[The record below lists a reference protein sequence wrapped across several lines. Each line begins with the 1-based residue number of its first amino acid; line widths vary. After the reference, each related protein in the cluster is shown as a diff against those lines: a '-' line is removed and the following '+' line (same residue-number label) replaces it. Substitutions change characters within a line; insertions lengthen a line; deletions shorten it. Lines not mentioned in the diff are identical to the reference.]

1 MVDVDDQ
8 CKHNTPEDR
17 MNRIWAGLLAA
28 YVAGAVQAQETM
40 DLGAMMQA
48 LGGMAQSQQATNA
61 PATVSPKAL
70 KEALPAAVP
79 GFERVEAGSE
89 KQGAFGMNTVV
100 ATGVYESGDKSIQIE
115 ITDIG
120 GMGGL
125 AAMAMLGWTNS
136 EVDKETR
143 SGFERTATCQGF
155 KSLETYDRTDGSGE
169 IEVYVG
175 GRFSVKVTGSGLDS
189 FDELAASANALDLKA
204 LAELK
209 PESAP

>member
-1 MVDVDDQ
+1 
-8 CKHNTPEDR
+8 

-28 YVAGAVQAQETM
+28 CVAGAVQAQETM

-125 AAMAMLGWTNS
+125 AAMAMLGWTR
-136 EVDKETR
+136 KP
-143 SGFERTATCQGF
+143 A
-155 KSLETYDRTDGSGE
+155 
-169 IEVYVG
+169 
-175 GRFSVKVTGSGLDS
+175 
-189 FDELAASANALDLKA
+189 AASNARPPARDSNP
-204 LAELK
+204 LK
-209 PESAP
+209 PMTGPTAPAKSKYMSAAGSA